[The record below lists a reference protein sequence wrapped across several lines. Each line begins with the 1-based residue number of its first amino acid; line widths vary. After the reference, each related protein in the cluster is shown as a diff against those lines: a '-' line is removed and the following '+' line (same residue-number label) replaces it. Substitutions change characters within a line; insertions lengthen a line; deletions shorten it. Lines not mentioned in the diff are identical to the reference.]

1 MISFEISEEEKLIA
15 ETSESFARVLRDN
28 MRKWEKEGLS
38 QDIVSKHRELG
49 FTFIDVPEELGG
61 HNLGFF
67 SKVLSLQ
74 KLSAGCAS
82 ATLFLEL
89 PAISLHL
96 IANGNMSES
105 QKVKYKEEILQNP
118 LGIYIDFDE
127 SFSVSASETISGKAS
142 CVLGKDIKK
151 FALVR
156 KENVYIFDDF
166 EIIPKKPL
174 ALDAVGVNEII
185 LNSKKACDSFKLKD
199 EGKLFISILR
209 LYLSAI
215 LCGILRASFE
225 YASKYAMERE
235 AFGKKIAHHQGLTFI
250 LSDFSIA
257 TSASEL
263 YTWQG
268 AWAIDTHQENFFHTI
283 ADIFSF
289 VSENSEKFTVWG
301 VQILGGHGFVKD
313 HPVEKWMRE
322 AKAISLLFGG
332 KHQTNIDSFFPPS

>member
-1 MISFEISEEEKLIA
+1 MISFEISEEEKLIS
-15 ETSESFARVLRDN
+15 ETSGSFAQILRDG
-28 MRKWEKEGLS
+28 MRKWEKEGVS
-38 QDIVSKHRELG
+38 DDIILKYRELG
-49 FTFIDVPEELGG
+49 FTFADIPEELGG
-61 HNLGFF
+61 HNIGFF
-67 SKVLSLQ
+67 KKILSLQ
-74 KLSAGCAS
+74 KLSTGCAS

-96 IANGNMSES
+96 IANSNLPDS
-105 QKVKYKEEILQNP
+105 QKIKYKDEILENP

-127 SFSVSASETISGKAS
+127 NFSVSETVSGKAFS
-142 CVLGKDIKK
+142 VPGRNIKK
-151 FALVR
+151 FALIK

-166 EIIPKKPL
+166 DIIPRKPL
-174 ALDAVGVNEII
+174 ALDAVGINEVV
-185 LNSKKACDSFKLKD
+185 LDSKKACDSFKLKD
-199 EGKLFISILR
+199 EGKLFTSIVR

-215 LCGILRASFE
+215 LCGILKASFD
-225 YASKYAMERE
+225 YTSKYAMERE
-235 AFGKKIAHHQGLTFI
+235 AFGKKIAHHQGLAFV

-283 ADIFSF
+283 ADVFSF

-332 KHQTNIDSFFPPS
+332 KHQAQLDSSFPPP